1 MRRRVLA
8 LAVMVV
14 ASFGATAVLA
24 AAPALAHPLGNFT
37 VNRYS
42 GIELTPGHVRVVY
55 ALDLAEIPT
64 FQEMP
69 AIDAN
74 GDERADAAERQA
86 WADRTAPEILR
97 GLALSVGGRP
107 VSLRVQSDSMELLP
121 GQGGLSILYLRASFV
136 GDVPDRGRLEYA
148 DTNDADRIGWK
159 EATARGDGVVLSGSN
174 VPETSPS
181 DELRSYP
188 QDLLTS
194 PLDVTTATLSF
205 SPGAGSAGSAAST
218 AEGTASPA
226 GGGSSGLFAGLVTW
240 KLTPFVALV
249 SMLAAFGFGALHA
262 LGPGHGK
269 TIMAAYLV
277 GSGAKLRHS
286 VGVGAA
292 VSLMHTASVLAIG
305 LFALFAA
312 SLFPAERIYPW
323 LGLVAGLVVFGLGGA
338 LLANRIR
345 ARRGGVDPWHGH
357 THPDDAA
364 PREEVGEAW
373 PRAASRSESAA
384 VAVAAGRVGG
394 ARTATA
400 VLDRP
405 GDDHDHDHA
414 HGSHDHYQDGAPRH
428 EAHDHPHDSDRSALS
443 KKGLAALAVS
453 GGILPSPT
461 AVVVLL
467 GAVSLHRIG
476 YGLALIGA
484 FSVGLAAALVGVG
497 AVTMKARSAL
507 TGRMG
512 SSRVLAWLPIAS
524 AALIL
529 GVGCFLTVR
538 AIGQLG

>member
-1 MRRRVLA
+1 LEV
-8 LAVMVV
+8 
-14 ASFGATAVLA
+14 
-24 AAPALAHPLGNFT
+24 
-37 VNRYS
+37 
-42 GIELTPGHVRVVY
+42 
-55 ALDLAEIPT
+55 
-64 FQEMP
+64 
-69 AIDAN
+69 
-74 GDERADAAERQA
+74 
-86 WADRTAPEILR
+86 
-97 GLALSVGGRP
+97 
-107 VSLRVQSDSMELLP
+107 LP
-121 GQGGLSILYLRASFV
+121 GLGGLSILYLGGGFV
-136 GDVPDRGRLEYA
+136 GDVPDRGQLEYA
-148 DTNDADRIGWK
+148 DANYADRIGW
-159 EATARGDGVVLSGSN
+159 EEVTARGADGVALSGSS
-174 VPETSPS
+174 VPEASVS
-181 DELRSYP
+181 GELRSYP

-194 PLDVTTATLSF
+194 PLDVSTATLSF
-205 SPGAGSAGSAAST
+205 APGAGSSATAAST

-240 KLTPFVALV
+240 KLTPLVALV

-277 GSGAKLRHS
+277 GSGARLRHS

-305 LFALFAA
+305 IVALFAA
-312 SLFPAERIYPW
+312 GLFPAERIYPW
-323 LGLVAGLVVFGLGGA
+323 LGLLAGVVVLGLGGA

-345 ARRGGVDPWHGH
+345 ARRRGVDPWHGH
-357 THPDDAA
+357 THPHEPAA
-364 PREEVGEAW
+364 DVETEE
-373 PRAASRSESAA
+373 ASWHA
-384 VAVAAGRVGG
+384 VPARLASTAVGG
-394 ARTATA
+394 GDGAARTATA

-405 GDDHDHDHA
+405 NDA
-414 HGSHDHYQDGAPRH
+414 HRH
-428 EAHDHPHDSDRSALS
+428 ELGHTAHDHSGHAHQDGQGGHGHDHGDAGRDARGASALS

-507 TGRMG
+507 SGRMG
-512 SSRVLAWLPIAS
+512 SSRVLAWLPVAS